1 MSIVGAYEAK
11 THLPQLLE
19 RVVSG
24 ERITITKHG
33 HSIAVLQPVEG
44 GDHVEDTI
52 KSLKDFRRG
61 KYLAGL
67 SVKDMIEEGRR

>member
-1 MSIVGAYEAK
+1 MSVVGAYEAK

-44 GDHVEDTI
+44 GESVKNVIH
-52 KSLKDFRRG
+52 SLKEFRVG
-61 KYLAGL
+61 KRLNGL
-67 SVKDMIEEGRR
+67 SIKKMIEEGRR

>member
-33 HSIAVLQPVEG
+33 HSIAVLQPIEG
-44 GDHVEDTI
+44 GDNVEDTI
-52 KSLKDFRRG
+52 SSLKDFRRG

-67 SVKDMIEEGRR
+67 SIKDMVEEGRS